1 MKVECLRQ
9 RPGGSEVEF
18 PGVTYHFKPDGR
30 GRHVA
35 EVDDP
40 AHLRRLLQIEAY
52 QIAENMG
59 GAPATTDDDM
69 DDLPPAP
76 AADTPPISAAPVT
89 GEEDGGEGDPGEG
102 QNGEGEGA
110 TEDAQT
116 GETAEGL
123 ANLSDEELRKVF
135 ADRLGRQPH
144 PKATR
149 DTMIA
154 KIEAET
160 AKG

>member
-18 PGVTYHFKPDGR
+18 PGVTYYFKPDDR

-35 EVDDP
+35 EVNDP
-40 AHLRRLLQIEAY
+40 AHLRRLLQIDAY
-52 QIAENMG
+52 QIAESMG
-59 GAPATTDDDM
+59 GAPATANDDT
-69 DDLPPAP
+69 DDLPPVP
-76 AADTPPISAAPVT
+76 AADTPPVSAAPVT
-89 GEEDGGEGDPGEG
+89 SEETDGEDDPGEG
-102 QNGEGEGA
+102 ENAEGEGA
-110 TEDAQT
+110 TEDAPA
-116 GETAEGL
+116 GEATEASPL
-123 ANLSDEELRKVF
+123 ANLSDDELRKLF

-154 KIEAET
+154 KIEA